1 MEKGHIILLNGTSSS
16 GKSTLSWE
24 LQSQSAEEY
33 YWLSN
38 DAFTDMPHNSYYDRD
53 RTKTYATAISMLF
66 KTAMLFLSNGINVI
80 IDHVML
86 DDESGKSQEL
96 LDCVETLR
104 DAHVLFVFVSCP
116 LDELNRRELARQDR
130 AIGLAKSQ
138 YEKLLPEDFYD
149 IVVDTCANTTEEC
162 ARQILRKQQSMI
174 QNNEPTAFD
183 RMKKRYGHI

>member
-1 MEKGHIILLNGTSSS
+1 VEKGHIILLNGTSSS

-24 LQSQSAEEY
+24 LQAQSAEEY

-38 DAFTDMPHNSYYDRD
+38 DAFTDMPHNAYYDRD
-53 RTKTYATAISMLF
+53 RMKTYATAISMLF

-86 DDESGKSQEL
+86 DDESGKMQEL

-116 LDELNRRELARQDR
+116 LDELNRRELARQDTPSALQKVNMR
-130 AIGLAKSQ
+130 SCSRKTSTISSLTPAQIQ
-138 YEKLLPEDFYD
+138 
-149 IVVDTCANTTEEC
+149 
-162 ARQILRKQQSMI
+162 ARNAR
-174 QNNEPTAFD
+174 D
-183 RMKKRYGHI
+183 RFFGNSNP